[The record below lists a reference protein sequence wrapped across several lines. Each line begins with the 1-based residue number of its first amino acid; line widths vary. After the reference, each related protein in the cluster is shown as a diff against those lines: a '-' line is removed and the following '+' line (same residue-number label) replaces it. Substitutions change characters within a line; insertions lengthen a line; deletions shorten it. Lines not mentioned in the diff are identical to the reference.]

1 VRGERVRLA
10 GDAWHADAVSLHC
23 PATVIVIAEMAE
35 DEVLTR
41 LLDRRVA
48 AVYTGSAPDEL
59 GRAERLAAPLAA
71 VPCGLPY
78 LGGLSLADLV
88 DHGWSPGPDAG
99 PGAVV
104 ADIADRHRGETVVVL
119 AATGG
124 ELEPAW
130 VEVQVGDD
138 GVRRTV

>member
-1 VRGERVRLA
+1 VQRAGAPA

-23 PATVIVIAEMAE
+23 PATIVVIGGMAE
-35 DEVLTR
+35 DEVLAR

-71 VPCGLPY
+71 VTCGLPD
-78 LGGLSLADLV
+78 LSGFGLAGPAG
-88 DHGWSPGPDAG
+88 HGWSPGPDDRPSG
-99 PGAVV
+99 VV

-119 AATGG
+119 VATSG
-124 ELEPAW
+124 EREPMW